1 MIIGYRPLL
10 QVSGCHHKN
19 FLTMEQE
26 ISATDFWTWDSRCSG
41 KLRVV
46 NIGLCML
53 GMTQQQTRPWKNNK
67 NTFVVIGGG
76 GGGVDTLNS
85 AGSLTF

>member
-1 MIIGYRPLL
+1 MSSL
-10 QVSGCHHKN
+10 KN

-26 ISATDFWTWDSRCSG
+26 FSATDFWTWDSRCSG

-46 NIGLCML
+46 NIELSML
-53 GMTQQQTRPWKNNK
+53 RMTPQLTRPWKNN
-67 NTFVVIGGG
+67 NNSIVVG
-76 GGGVDTLNS
+76 GGGVDTLDS